1 MPLLLLLLFL
11 SQFTKKQK
19 STIEDYR
26 SKNGTSHK
34 NKMVDKGRVRKKEK
48 TKQKQIGGYKDK

>member
-48 TKQKQIGGYKDK
+48 TEADRRIQG